1 MFKVA
6 EKTELCQISLTGM
19 RALVLLGLL
28 VKAPR
33 SLEEIRTEFIKL
45 NIMEEFHSDD
55 ILRIDLNTL
64 RTMGCEITRSSA
76 KTGYKYVL
84 TSHPYL
90 LNLDSEDINLI
101 KKIYK
106 KIKDNADIKNLL
118 EYDALFK
125 KIASFVKNEETKEA
139 LYGISVLKNFDIQM
153 IEDLYEN
160 CSQERILKLIY
171 KNPDTK
177 EISEKEIAT
186 ERITF
191 QNDKIYLYGIDLTK
205 KERVMLN
212 VKRIKKVIA
221 STFKNNI
228 EVKKINT
235 KFLIN
240 NFGIS
245 ALETNETI
253 IEETENG
260 FLVEGIYHN
269 EFIATQ
275 RVLSFGAN
283 CTVIEPI
290 DFRKRIIQKLKDMRN
305 NYNG

>member
-228 EVKKINT
+228 DVKKINT